1 MLQHEIKA
9 DTFSSVRNAR
19 DVMCR
24 GEEQKRVLYMAE
36 KINDT
41 YRVD

>member
-1 MLQHEIKA
+1 MLPLEKS
-9 DTFSSVRNAR
+9 DTFSSIRNERELCA
-19 DVMCR
+19 DA
-24 GEEQKRVLYMAE
+24 EQKRVLYMAE